1 MSQFASTLYPQ
12 TNPNSEI
19 APRCK
24 CGGCDAVCRHR
35 PFKPCCGACMDD
47 TPHRQDVIVWPLS
60 G

>member
-12 TNPNSEI
+12 TNPTDGV
-19 APRCK
+19 AARCL
-24 CGGCDAVCRHR
+24 CGGCDAACQHR

-47 TPHRQDVIVWPLS
+47 TPHRQAVIVWPLS